1 MMLQPITPVIV
12 RAIEEPTRE
21 TTVADVL
28 IDAIGLTG
36 VFFVL
41 AVVAGL
47 LAGGL
52 LIWFKRLRP
61 DNSFNGQAEHTR
73 LGLPPG
79 AL

>member
-1 MMLQPITPVIV
+1 MTLQSITPFIV
-12 RAIEEPTRE
+12 RAIENTTPE

-28 IDAIGLTG
+28 IDAIGLTSI
-36 VFFVL
+36 FFLL

-52 LIWFKRLRP
+52 FIWFKRLRP

-73 LGLPPG
+73 LGLHPG
-79 AL
+79 AF